1 MATLDEVFGK
11 KACEKLTE
19 NGDLAYTKASL
30 NDDLVNLLF
39 MSEYYQNHLNEV
51 NIGTSEREKM
61 FAQFMRD
68 PRFGIGRRDL
78 GRVLMNKSKCSWQ
91 EIVRAGRYDDLF
103 YGIGRVPKSLADFLY
118 KEIESGNELVK
129 KWMPRYSSKNLLL
142 ARQFAKIWG
151 MNKQQYGK
159 FIKCN
164 TTENKLSRKNT
175 DAINFEHVPSLAML
189 KYYQRFKEGEDT
201 KYRFMEYLSK
211 VNKGEAKLNIST
223 INVYD
228 IYKNRDRI
236 DADLFFNKIEKISGS
251 WLPIV
256 DTSGSM
262 YDKNDSIGK
271 ALSIGHY
278 LAKCSTYAPNK
289 VVSFSSH
296 PQLLELGKENEIF
309 DYYWGE
315 RANKTKQN
323 LSGCRTQYDR
333 EINSMY
339 TGDCSNTDFGAVMD
353 LLKDLTDVPE
363 YLVVLS
369 DMEFDTGSKM
379 SKDETMELFK
389 KKGYKTRIIW
399 WNFNVRNRT
408 SPECWNG
415 SGNVKQDE
423 DGNIFISGYNP
434 MLLKYLEC
442 GFNASQ
448 FIDRLLNE
456 YQKKVQQD

>member
-19 NGDLAYTKASL
+19 NGDLAYTKANL

-39 MSEYYQNHLNEV
+39 MSEYYQNHLNEA
-51 NIGTSEREKM
+51 NIGTSDREKW

-68 PRFGIGRRDL
+68 PRFGIGRRDF
-78 GRVLMNKSKCSWQ
+78 GRVLMRKAKCSIS

-103 YGIGRVPKSLADFLY
+103 VGLGKVDKKLADFLY

-142 ARQFAKIWG
+142 ARQFAKMWG

-159 FIKCN
+159 FIKCD
-164 TTENKLSRKNT
+164 TTENKLSRKKT
-175 DAINFEHVPSLAML
+175 DDINFEHVPSLAML
-189 KYYQRFKEGEDT
+189 KYYKRFKEGEDT
-201 KYRFMEYLSK
+201 KYRFMEYLAK

-223 INVYD
+223 TNVYD
-228 IYKNRDRI
+228 IYKNRNRI
-236 DADLFFNKIEKISGS
+236 DADLFFNEIDKISGS

-256 DTSGSM
+256 DTSASMTFGSV
-262 YDKNDSIGK
+262 DALGK

-278 LAKCSTYAPNK
+278 LAKCSSYAPNK

-296 PQLLELGKENEIF
+296 PQLITLGEGR
-309 DYYWGE
+309 YSRG
-315 RANKTKQN
+315 
-323 LSGCRTQYDR
+323 RTQYER
-333 EINSMY
+333 EITSMM
-339 TGDCSNTDFGAVMD
+339 TGDCSNTNFGAVMN
-353 LLKDLTDVPE
+353 LLKDLTDVPD

-369 DMEFDTGSKM
+369 DMEFDEGSSM
-379 SKDETMELFK
+379 SKSETMKLFK
-389 KKGYKTRIIW
+389 ERGYKTRVIW
-399 WNFNVRNRT
+399 WSMNARNKT
-408 SPECWNG
+408 SPEI
-415 SGNVKQDE
+415 VEKDT
-423 DGNIFISGYNP
+423 DGNIFISGYSP

-448 FIDRLLNE
+448 FIDKLLDE
-456 YQKKVQQD
+456 YQKKVEV